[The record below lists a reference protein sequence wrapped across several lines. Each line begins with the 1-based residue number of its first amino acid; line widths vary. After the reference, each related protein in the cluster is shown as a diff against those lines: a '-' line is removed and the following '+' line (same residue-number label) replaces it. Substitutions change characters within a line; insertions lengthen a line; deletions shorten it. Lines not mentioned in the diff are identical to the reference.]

1 MTETHKY
8 VVTVIRGCDFD
19 QTLKAANEGIK
30 PAQEFMLAFSAWT
43 KAVAKAEGRPACF
56 SCGEPIMPADD
67 IASNFGGL
75 AVAKPGTSGDDGVT
89 GVFCLDCTDK
99 GPSALMNAFAEM
111 MGDML
116 ELELATLH

>member
-19 QTLKAANEGIK
+19 ETFKAANEGIK
-30 PAQEFMLAFSAWT
+30 PAQEFMLAFSAWN
-43 KAVAKAEGRPACF
+43 KAVTRNEGVPACF
-56 SCGEPIMPADD
+56 SCGEVINPADAID
-67 IASNFGGL
+67 SNFGGL
-75 AVAKPGTSGDDGVT
+75 AVAKPAIDGDDGIT
-89 GVFCLDCTDK
+89 GVFCRDCTDR
-99 GPSALMNAFAEM
+99 GPTALMNAFAEM